1 MDELAAAFL
10 TRLPAELRGNADE
23 AATEVASE
31 LTALV
36 KRAREEVTGVD
47 LDPLGFVAHVAERA
61 TFDARGRPRLSS
73 LHAGDLWIAYGCVM
87 KHPAAL
93 VAFEE
98 RHAPEIKKALA
109 RSFERGLAEDAELKL
124 RERLLLVEADEQS
137 RLASYAG
144 RGALG
149 PWLRAAA
156 VRTAIDLMRSRREL
170 PSDPAT
176 LGEAA
181 AIDPL
186 LASLKDRY
194 RNEFRAAFSAAAAQ
208 LTDRERTLLRYR
220 FVDDLSIDEIG
231 VLYRVHRATV
241 ARWIAAVRE
250 SLFEATRGELMAQL
264 SITDSD
270 VDSVL
275 RLIDS
280 QLEISIEAV
289 MR

>member
-10 TRLPAELRGNADE
+10 TQLPAELRG
-23 AATEVASE
+23 AAEGPPGVGPE
-31 LTALV
+31 LDALV
-36 KRAREEVTGVD
+36 QRAREEAPGIA
-47 LDPLGFVAHVAERA
+47 LDPLGFVAHVAERV
-61 TFDARGRPRLSS
+61 TFDTHGRPVLRS
-73 LHAGDLWIAYGCVM
+73 LHAGDLWIAYGCVC
-87 KHPAAL
+87 KHAAAL
-93 VAFEE
+93 AAFEQ
-98 RHAPEIKKALA
+98 RFAPDIKKALM

-124 RERLLLVEADEQS
+124 RERLLLVADDEVP

-149 PWLRAAA
+149 SWLRAAA
-156 VRTAIDLMRSRREL
+156 VRTAVDLMRSRREV
-170 PSDPAT
+170 PSDPAA
-176 LGEAA
+176 LGDAA

-186 LASLKDRY
+186 LASLKERY
-194 RNEFRAAFSAAAAQ
+194 RAEFRSAFADAAAQ

-231 VLYRVHRATV
+231 VLYSVHRATV
-241 ARWIAAVRE
+241 ARWIASVRE
-250 SLFEATRGELMAQL
+250 SLFELTRGALMSRL
-264 SITDSD
+264 SIADSD
-270 VDSVL
+270 VDSIL